1 VTGKIIA
8 AAIEVHRRLG
18 PGLLESTY
26 RTCLIREN
34 GRSRFASAGG
44 DAPFRSSYGDRKIDV
59 AYRADLIV
67 DDAVLLELKAVDKI
81 LPIHEAQT
89 LTYLKHS
96 RLRVG
101 LLLNFNV
108 VRRRAGRSPLRPLK
122 TRAETQRALRA
133 LQRSQKK

>member
-1 VTGKIIA
+1 MDGRPRQYAFKDKTERILA
-8 AAIEVHRRLG
+8 AAYAVHSCLG

-26 RTCLIREN
+26 RACLVREMRERGLDVREEVPIPIRY
-34 GRSRFASAGG
+34 R
-44 DAPFRSSYGDRKIDV
+44 DRDIEFG
-59 AYRADLIV
+59 YRADLIV
-67 DDAVLLELKAVDKI
+67 EDSILLELKAVEQL

-108 VRRRAGRSPLRPLK
+108 IHLKTGVRRFVR
-122 TRAETQRALRA
+122 
-133 LQRSQKK
+133 

>member
-1 VTGKIIA
+1 MDTASYAHSEVTGRIIA

-26 RTCLIREN
+26 RTCLIREMADR
-34 GRSRFASAGG
+34 GLQAREET
-44 DAPFRSSYGDRKIDV
+44 PIPIQYGDRKIDV

-67 DDAVLLELKAVDKI
+67 DDTVLLELKAVDKI

-96 RLRVG
+96 KLRVG

-108 VRRRAGRSPLRPLK
+108 IRLVHGVRRFVR
-122 TRAETQRALRA
+122 
-133 LQRSQKK
+133 